1 MSNEFYFCICAP
13 EDKVIPMNQLIRT
26 ILFIAMIGISPNAIA
41 AELLMLE
48 QNGCAWCKRWHE
60 EIGGI
65 YPNTEEAKIAPLRVV
80 NIHEPWPEDLKNIQ
94 MERFTPT
101 FVLMENGIEIGRMRG
116 YTGDN
121 FFWFLLKEMLDK
133 LPEEKSG

>member
-1 MSNEFYFCICAP
+1 MVFISIYRI
-13 EDKVIPMNQLIRT
+13 EDNVTQMNQIIRT
-26 ILFIAMIGISPNAIA
+26 VLLIAMMCFSPNAIA

-60 EIGGI
+60 EIGHI
-65 YPNTEEAKIAPLRVV
+65 YPNTDEAKIAPLRVV

-94 MERFTPT
+94 IERFTPT
-101 FVLMENGIEIGRMRG
+101 FVLVEDGIEIGRMRG